1 MSKHLERDL
10 EALERE
16 ILAQSSLVEEMIA
29 KACRA
34 LVDRRVDLAS
44 EVVDSEQQIDVR
56 EVKIEEECL
65 KILALHQPVAVD
77 LRRTATVLK
86 INTEL
91 ERIADLAVNIAERT
105 SSLTEHL
112 EFEIPD
118 KLERMADQATDMVHD
133 ALDAFVELDVDAAR
147 EVCRRDEEVDLLN
160 RQVIDELYETMQAR
174 SDHGRAGAARVFDL
188 AARRADRRLRDEHRR
203 RRDLPGGG
211 RNRPAP
217 SSMELDESD
226 QTFDSLTTMPKAR
239 ILIVEDDRSLADVLD
254 YNLRQDGYQTTVA
267 ARRPGWPAAG
277 ASSSRPIWSC
287 ST

>member
-34 LVDRRVDLAS
+34 LVDRRADISS
-44 EVVDSEQQIDVR
+44 EVIANEEGINMR

-105 SSLTEHL
+105 RSLAEHL

-118 KLERMADQATDMVHD
+118 RLERMSLKATDMVHD
-133 ALDAFVELDVDAAR
+133 ALDAFVDLDVAAAR
-147 EVCRRDEEVDLLN
+147 EVCRRDDEVDELN
-160 RQVIDELYETMQAR
+160 RQVIDELYEMMQ
-174 SDHGRAGAARVFDL
+174 
-188 AARRADRRLRDEHRR
+188 
-203 RRDLPGGG
+203 
-211 RNRPAP
+211 
-217 SSMELDESD
+217 
-226 QTFDSLTTMPKAR
+226 
-239 ILIVEDDRSLADVLD
+239 
-254 YNLRQDGYQTTVA
+254 
-267 ARRPGWPAAG
+267 
-277 ASSSRPIWSC
+277 SRPNLVEPAMHMFSVSRHVERIADC
-287 ST
+287 ATNIAEDVIYLVEGEIARHHFEDLRPHLT

>member
-34 LVDRRVDLAS
+34 LADRRADLSS
-44 EVVDSEQQIDVR
+44 EVVDSEQQIDER

-105 SSLTEHL
+105 SSLADHL
-112 EFEIPD
+112 DFEIPD
-118 KLERMADQATDMVHD
+118 KLERMSIDATDMVHD
-133 ALDAFVELDVDAAR
+133 ALDAFVEQDVDAAR
-147 EVCRRDEEVDLLN
+147 AVCRRDEEIDTLN
-160 RQVIDELYETMQAR
+160 RQVINELYETMQAR
-174 SDHGRAGAARVFDL
+174 PDQIEPALHLFSISRHVERIADCATNIAEDVIYLVEGEIARHHLEEVKK
-188 AARRADRRLRDEHRR
+188 R
-203 RRDLPGGG
+203 
-211 RNRPAP
+211 
-217 SSMELDESD
+217 
-226 QTFDSLTTMPKAR
+226 
-239 ILIVEDDRSLADVLD
+239 
-254 YNLRQDGYQTTVA
+254 
-267 ARRPGWPAAG
+267 
-277 ASSSRPIWSC
+277 
-287 ST
+287 

>member
-34 LVDRRVDLAS
+34 LVDRRVDLSS
-44 EVVDSEQQIDVR
+44 EVVDSERQIDMR

-105 SSLTEHL
+105 SSLSDHL
-112 EFEIPD
+112 DFEIPD
-118 KLERMADQATDMVHD
+118 KVEQMAVKATDMVHD
-133 ALDAFVELDVDAAR
+133 VLDAFVELDVDAAR
-147 EVCRRDEEVDLLN
+147 DVCRRDEEVDLLN
-160 RQVIDELYETMQAR
+160 REVIDELYETMRAR
-174 SDHGRAGAARVFDL
+174 PDMIDAALHVFSISRHIERIADCATNIAEDVIYL
-188 AARRADRRLRDEHRR
+188 VEGEIARHHFV
-203 RRDLPGGG
+203 
-211 RNRPAP
+211 
-217 SSMELDESD
+217 ELKKH
-226 QTFDSLTTMPKAR
+226 LT
-239 ILIVEDDRSLADVLD
+239 
-254 YNLRQDGYQTTVA
+254 
-267 ARRPGWPAAG
+267 
-277 ASSSRPIWSC
+277 
-287 ST
+287 

>member
-34 LVDRRVDLAS
+34 LVDRRVDLVS
-44 EVVDSEQQIDVR
+44 EVVDSEQQIDER

-105 SSLTEHL
+105 SSLADHL
-112 EFEIPD
+112 DFEIPD
-118 KLERMADQATDMVHD
+118 KVERMSADATDMVHD

-147 EVCRRDEEVDLLN
+147 AVCQRDEEIDTLN
-160 RQVIDELYETMQAR
+160 RQVIDELYESMQAR
-174 SDHGRAGAARVFDL
+174 PDQIEPALHVFSISRHVERIADCATNIAEDVIYLVEGEIARHHLEEVKK
-188 AARRADRRLRDEHRR
+188 R
-203 RRDLPGGG
+203 
-211 RNRPAP
+211 
-217 SSMELDESD
+217 
-226 QTFDSLTTMPKAR
+226 
-239 ILIVEDDRSLADVLD
+239 
-254 YNLRQDGYQTTVA
+254 
-267 ARRPGWPAAG
+267 
-277 ASSSRPIWSC
+277 
-287 ST
+287 